1 MEMQVGCTKPLSL
14 KDYKKQKI
22 LMLVHEF
29 KIALTKE
36 QKDHIKNL
44 ENEVKVDRYCH
55 DIFMKQL

>member
-1 MEMQVGCTKPLSL
+1 MQVGYERKISL

-22 LMLVHEF
+22 SMLVHDF

-36 QKDHIKNL
+36 QKEQINNFEDAI
-44 ENEVKVDRYCH
+44 KVDRYCH